1 MTLWLICCVGL
12 KLASLR
18 KNGKVEGFTVEQIL
32 FPLILHIEVSLHVM
46 RGGYSASENS
56 FIMFSEALEE
66 LCQASENNLYDVT
79 VMS

>member
-1 MTLWLICCVGL
+1 MTLWLICCVEL

-46 RGGYSASENS
+46 RGNTNS